1 MKRFQKIVA
10 IVLAVVFMFTT
21 MGISPAEAMEIS
33 QSETMRGTLVIKEP
47 VYYQP
52 ELFEVI
58 SNKDGSITGEVM
70 VDSRYATSVMLQVS
84 NVTGEVI
91 REIEL
96 VNDSKTGIQAPSG
109 IKRKIS
115 TNTKLVRV
123 DGELRSV
130 KVTIISFTVPAKYLE
145 LSPNEY
151 EVRVKTSNTVIEMEH
166 TEYQYSEK
174 QTIDIQGGKVLPT
187 SFPASFPGVL
197 EMDNDGNIVIT
208 LNLTSIYDKST
219 FYLVVMDEKNR
230 QVKRISL
237 KTKQRTISSKDLNLA
252 SGTYTIYIEVSD
264 VKGSA
269 NSNQVTL
276 VIPDSSKL
284 SSGVD
289 DFPGYVKVSE
299 DGMITINLEI
309 TAEYQ
314 QAKFNVVIK
323 NDSGKIVKR
332 IPISTKNSKIS
343 TKGLSLSTGNY
354 EILLEMVLQGKKY
367 YSSAASW
374 SWETSHV
381 FSVPTGQAFPGE
393 IKVNTNGTITINL
406 QWKTSYSSYHANIV
420 VYDLYGDVVKR
431 IPITGKNPMISY
443 KELGLSTGGYN
454 IVIEIV
460 DPDSGM
466 SASTLPTF
474 IPINQSK
481 DIVIFID
488 GELQIF
494 KKAPVEINGRTLVPL
509 RAIFEALGAR
519 VDWDEATQTVTAM
532 KDGTT
537 IKLTIGSKVAY
548 KNGKKLNLDVP
559 AQLFNGDTTMVPI
572 RFVSE
577 ALGAKVAWDG
587 YSNAVIISND

>member
-1 MKRFQKIVA
+1 MKRFQTIVA

-21 MGISPAEAMEIS
+21 MGISQAEAE
-33 QSETMRGTLVIKEP
+33 EGTLIIKEP

-52 ELFEVI
+52 QLLEVI

-70 VDSRYATSVMLQVS
+70 VDSKYAASVILQVS
-84 NVTGEVI
+84 DGTGEVI

-96 VNDSKTGIQAPSG
+96 VNESKKGIQAPSG
-109 IKRKIS
+109 IKKKIS
-115 TNTKLVRV
+115 TNTKLLRV

-130 KVTIISFTVPAKYLE
+130 NVTIISFTVPAKILE

-151 EVRVKTSNTVIEMEH
+151 EVSVETSNTVVKMEH

-174 QTIDIQGGKVLPT
+174 QTIGIQGGKVLTT
-187 SFPASFPGVL
+187 SFPVSFPGTL
-197 EMDNDGNIVIT
+197 EMDNDGKLIIT

-219 FYLVVMDEKNR
+219 FYLVVMDEKSQ
-230 QVKRISL
+230 QVKRIKL
-237 KTKQRTISSKDLNLA
+237 KTKQRTISSKDLNLDT
-252 SGTYTIYIEVSD
+252 GTYTIYIEVSD

-269 NSNQVTL
+269 NSNRVTL
-276 VIPDSSKL
+276 VIPDSSKVI
-284 SSGVD
+284 SGD
-289 DFPGYVKVSE
+289 GDFPGYVKVSE
-299 DGMITINLEI
+299 DGMITINLKI
-309 TAEYQ
+309 TSEYQ
-314 QAKFNVVIK
+314 KAKFNVVIK
-323 NDSGKIVKR
+323 NDNGKIVKR

-343 TKGLSLSTGNY
+343 TKGLTLSSGNY

-374 SWETSHV
+374 SYGTSHV
-381 FSVPTGQAFPGE
+381 FSVPTGQAFPGG

-406 QWKTSYSSYHANIV
+406 QWKSSYSSYHANVV
-420 VYDLYGDVVKR
+420 VYDIYGDVVKR
-431 IPITGKNPMISY
+431 IPITDKNPMISY
-443 KELGLSTGGYN
+443 RELGLSTGGYN

-460 DPDSGM
+460 DPDSEM

-488 GELQIF
+488 GELQVF

-577 ALGAKVAWDG
+577 ALGAKVTWDG

>member
-1 MKRFQKIVA
+1 MKRFQTIVA

-21 MGISPAEAMEIS
+21 MGISQAEAVE
-33 QSETMRGTLVIKEP
+33 GTLIIKEP

-52 ELFEVI
+52 QLLEVI

-70 VDSRYATSVMLQVS
+70 VDSRYAASVILQVS
-84 NVTGEVI
+84 DGTGEVI

-96 VNDSKTGIQAPSG
+96 VNESKKGIQAPSG
-109 IKRKIS
+109 IKKKIS
-115 TNTKLVRV
+115 TNTKLLRV

-130 KVTIISFTVPAKYLE
+130 NVTIISFTVPAKILE

-151 EVRVKTSNTVIEMEH
+151 EVSVETSNTVVKMEH

-174 QTIDIQGGKVLPT
+174 QTIGIQGGKVLTT
-187 SFPASFPGVL
+187 SFPVSFPGAL
-197 EMDNDGNIVIT
+197 EMDKDGKFIIT

-219 FYLVVMDEKNR
+219 FYLVVMDEKSR
-230 QVKRISL
+230 QVKRIKL
-237 KTKQRTISSKDLNLA
+237 KTKQRTISSKGLNLDT
-252 SGTYTIYIEVSD
+252 GTYTIYIEVSD

-269 NSNQVTL
+269 NSNRVTL
-276 VIPDSSKL
+276 VIPDSSKVI
-284 SSGVD
+284 SGDD

-299 DGMITINLEI
+299 DGMITINLKI
-309 TAEYQ
+309 TSEYQ
-314 QAKFNVVIK
+314 KAKFNVVIK
-323 NDSGKIVKR
+323 NDNGKIVKR

-343 TKGLSLSTGNY
+343 TKGLTLSSGNY

-374 SWETSHV
+374 SYGTSRV
-381 FSVPTGQAFPGE
+381 FSVPTGQAFPGG

-406 QWKTSYSSYHANIV
+406 QWKSSYSSYHANVV
-420 VYDLYGDVVKR
+420 VYDIYGDVVKR
-431 IPITGKNPMISY
+431 IPITDKNPMISY
-443 KELGLSTGGYN
+443 RELGLSTGGYN

-460 DPDSGM
+460 DPDSEM

-488 GELQIF
+488 GELQVF

-577 ALGAKVAWDG
+577 ALGAKVTWDG